1 MIPLSILNITF
12 FFFVTVFP
20 VVYLT
25 RYFRLGWVN
34 LLTIPLAVGL
44 PLSTLTSF
52 TGPYFFLDGGL
63 YNPYFQY
70 ALLVSN
76 VHGLV
81 AGLTLIV
88 LIRLFVAWTPLRRL
102 TDRFARSGGPAKP
115 ERMRAAAWV
124 FLGVFAVSFVLLTRS
139 FGLINWILDPRQGY
153 QVHRAGAGQ
162 WYALCVS
169 SLSVSMVL
177 ATTYARTTYRT
188 IALAPL
194 YLVLVFLL
202 GSKSFII
209 SFTLFLITILA
220 IRRFKYLSPV
230 AAVILSAGAASTIS
244 TFVQSLGGFGL
255 QEISAYSDYYVNAAM
270 YYRDYLSGKLPLFGG
285 QVLLTS
291 LWDLVPRSLYPGKPY
306 VYGIILIDEYYF
318 PGAAAQTSTP
328 AFATVEFFSDFG
340 WPQAV
345 LSAIF
350 SLPMIISAFLGS
362 IVLPRLQSFNMNNG
376 LPHSRFLTY
385 TYLTMIA
392 PYFLFYFD
400 FPLNSILF
408 LLFMGAINLT
418 NKIRLAP
425 GGAER
430 APEAAP
436 SAVQ

>member
-1 MIPLSILNITF
+1 MILLSILNIAF
-12 FFFVTVFP
+12 YFFVSVFTA
-20 VVYLT
+20 VYFS

-34 LLTIPLAVGL
+34 LLTIPLAIGL
-44 PLSTLTSF
+44 PLTTLTSF
-52 TGPYFFLDGGL
+52 TGPYFLLDGSL

-81 AGLTLIV
+81 GGLTLII
-88 LIRLFVAWTPLRRL
+88 LIRVFVAWKPLRRL
-102 TDRFARSGGPAKP
+102 ADRFARSGGPVKP

-124 FLGVFAVSFVLLTRS
+124 FLGVFAISFVLLSRS

-169 SLSVSMVL
+169 SLSVSMTL

-194 YLVLVFLL
+194 YLALVFLL

-209 SFTLFLITILA
+209 GFTLFLITILA

-230 AAVILSAGAASTIS
+230 AAVILSVGAASTIS

-255 QEISAYSDYYVNAAM
+255 QEISSYSDYYVNAAM

-285 QVLLTS
+285 QMLLTS
-291 LWDLVPRSLYPGKPY
+291 LWDLVPRSLYPSKPY

-328 AFATVEFFSDFG
+328 AFATVDFFADFG
-340 WPQAV
+340 WPQV
-345 LSAIF
+345 ILSAIF
-350 SLPMIISAFLGS
+350 STPTLIVAFLAS
-362 IVLPRLQSFNMNNG
+362 VVLPRLQTFNLNNG
-376 LPHSRFLTY
+376 IPHSRFLTY
-385 TYLTMIA
+385 TYLTIIA

-400 FPLNSILF
+400 FPLNTILF
-408 LLFMGAINLT
+408 LLVMGAINLT
-418 NKIRLAP
+418 NKLRFAP
-425 GGAER
+425 GGAGRE
-430 APEAAP
+430 PEAAP
-436 SAVQ
+436 TAVQ